1 MKHFNKLLFTMLV
14 VFAFSMTS
22 SKAWI
27 ADVYSVEGMDAQTL
41 SEATQAY
48 KEKALAAGAKMKNIR
63 SASKIRGDGN
73 GELTT
78 VLVYYETFE
87 DMMHDV
93 TLNIQNP
100 DLLASTYGEV
110 NQNART
116 DSFIMANDSP
126 MPEGGGPGQAVAYAM
141 VEVTS
146 GINFLLNMPKFREI
160 MQEAGAKIIV
170 DSMNCAMCGESVL
183 PANAMIYFAAAN
195 PQDMGEA
202 MDIFS
207 SNEIQRWFFANMA
220 PHINVIDG
228 GINLYSN

>member
-1 MKHFNKLLFTMLV
+1 MLV
-14 VFAFSMTS
+14 VFAFSMTT

-27 ADVYSVEGMDAQTL
+27 ADVYTVEGMDAQTL

>member
-1 MKHFNKLLFTMLV
+1 MKHFNKLFFTMLV

-87 DMMHDV
+87 DMMHDI
-93 TLNIQNP
+93 TLNAQNP
-100 DLLASTYGEV
+100 EIFTSTYGEV
-110 NQNART
+110 NQDARS
-116 DSFIMANDSP
+116 DSFIMANNSP

-220 PHINVIDG
+220 PHVNVIDAG
-228 GINLYSN
+228 MNIYSN

>member
-1 MKHFNKLLFTMLV
+1 M
-14 VFAFSMTS
+14 
-22 SKAWI
+22 I
-27 ADVYSVEGMDAQTL
+27 
-41 SEATQAY
+41 Y

-207 SNEIQRWFFANMA
+207 SNKMQRWIYSNLA
-220 PHINVIDG
+220 PHLNITDG
-228 GINLYSN
+228 GIHIVTSN

>member
-1 MKHFNKLLFTMLV
+1 M
-14 VFAFSMTS
+14 VFAFSITS

-27 ADVYSVEGMDAQTL
+27 ADVYTVEGMDAQTL
-41 SEATQAY
+41 SEATEAF

-93 TLNIQNP
+93 TLNAQNP

-116 DSFIMANDSP
+116 DNFVMANDSP

-141 VEVTS
+141 IEVTS
-146 GINFLLNMPKFREI
+146 GINFLLNMPKFQDI
-160 MQEAGAKIIV
+160 MKEAGAKVVV
-170 DSMNCAMCGESVL
+170 DSMNCAMCGESIL
-183 PANAMIYFAAAN
+183 PANAMVYFAAAN
-195 PQDMGEA
+195 AQDMGEA

-220 PHINVIDG
+220 PHVNVIDAG
-228 GINLYSN
+228 MNIYSN

>member
-1 MKHFNKLLFTMLV
+1 MKYFNKLFFTMVV

-27 ADVYSVEGMDAQTL
+27 ADVYTVEGMDAQTL

>member
-1 MKHFNKLLFTMLV
+1 MKHFNKLFFTMLV

-126 MPEGGGPGQAVAYAM
+126 VPDGGGPGQAVAYAM

>member
-1 MKHFNKLLFTMLV
+1 M
-14 VFAFSMTS
+14 VFAFSITS

-27 ADVYSVEGMDAQTL
+27 ADVYTVEGMDAQTL
-41 SEATQAY
+41 SEATQAF

-87 DMMHDV
+87 DMMYDV
-93 TLNIQNP
+93 TLNAQNP

-116 DSFIMANDSP
+116 DNFVMANDSP

-141 VEVTS
+141 IEVTS
-146 GINFLLNMPKFREI
+146 GINFLLNMPKFQDI
-160 MQEAGAKIIV
+160 MKEAGAKVVV
-170 DSMNCAMCGESVL
+170 DSMNCAMCGESIL
-183 PANAMIYFAAAN
+183 PANAMVYFAAAN
-195 PQDMGEA
+195 AQDMGEA

-207 SNEIQRWFFANMA
+207 SSEIQRWFFANMA
-220 PHINVIDG
+220 PHVNVIDAG
-228 GINLYSN
+228 MNIYSN

>member
-1 MKHFNKLLFTMLV
+1 MKHFNKLFFTMLV

>member
-1 MKHFNKLLFTMLV
+1 MKHVNKLYVTMLV

-27 ADVYSVEGMDAQTL
+27 ADVYTVEGMDAQTL

-116 DSFIMANDSP
+116 ARLIMANDSP
-126 MPEGGGPGQAVAYAM
+126 IPEGGGPGQAVAYAL
-141 VEVTS
+141 V
-146 GINFLLNMPKFREI
+146 
-160 MQEAGAKIIV
+160 
-170 DSMNCAMCGESVL
+170 
-183 PANAMIYFAAAN
+183 
-195 PQDMGEA
+195 
-202 MDIFS
+202 
-207 SNEIQRWFFANMA
+207 
-220 PHINVIDG
+220 
-228 GINLYSN
+228 

>member
-1 MKHFNKLLFTMLV
+1 MKHFNKLFFTMLV

-27 ADVYSVEGMDAQTL
+27 ADVYTVEGMDAQTL

-126 MPEGGGPGQAVAYAM
+126 MPEGGGPGQAVAYAT

>member
-1 MKHFNKLLFTMLV
+1 MKHFNKLFFTMLV
-14 VFAFSMTS
+14 VFAFSMTT

-27 ADVYSVEGMDAQTL
+27 ADVYTVEGMDAQTL

-146 GINFLLNMPKFREI
+146 GINFLLNMPKFREN

-195 PQDMGEA
+195 MEDMGEA
-202 MDIFS
+202 MDIFA
-207 SNEIQRWFFANMA
+207 SNEIQRWVFANIA
-220 PHINVIDG
+220 PHINITDG
-228 GINLYSN
+228 GVLAFHN

>member
-1 MKHFNKLLFTMLV
+1 MKHFNKLFFTMLV

-27 ADVYSVEGMDAQTL
+27 ADVYTVEGMDAQTL

-146 GINFLLNMPKFREI
+146 GINFLLNMPKFQEI

>member
-1 MKHFNKLLFTMLV
+1 MKHFNKLFFTMLV
-14 VFAFSMTS
+14 VFAFTMTS

-27 ADVYSVEGMDAQTL
+27 ADVYTVEGMDAQTL

-126 MPEGGGPGQAVAYAM
+126 VPDGGGPGQAVAYAM

-160 MQEAGAKIIV
+160 MQEAGAKVIV

>member
-1 MKHFNKLLFTMLV
+1 M
-14 VFAFSMTS
+14 VFAFSITS

-27 ADVYSVEGMDAQTL
+27 ADVYTVEGMDAQTL
-41 SEATQAY
+41 SEATQAF

-93 TLNIQNP
+93 TLNAQNP

-116 DSFIMANDSP
+116 DNFVMANDSP

-141 VEVTS
+141 IEVTS
-146 GINFLLNMPKFREI
+146 GINFLLNMPKFQDI
-160 MQEAGAKIIV
+160 MREAGAKVVV
-170 DSMNCAMCGESVL
+170 DSMNCAMCGSQ
-183 PANAMIYFAAAN
+183 F
-195 PQDMGEA
+195 
-202 MDIFS
+202 F
-207 SNEIQRWFFANMA
+207 QRMQWSILLQQTLKIWEKRWISLVQMKFK
-220 PHINVIDG
+220 DG
-228 GINLYSN
+228 FLLTWHLM

>member
-1 MKHFNKLLFTMLV
+1 MKYFNKLLFVMIM
-14 VFAFSMTS
+14 VFAFSITS

-27 ADVYSVEGMDAQTL
+27 ADVYTVEGMDAQTL

-63 SASKIRGDGN
+63 SASKVRGDGN

-87 DMMHDV
+87 DMMHDI
-93 TLNIQNP
+93 TLNAQNP
-100 DLLASTYGEV
+100 EIFTSTYGEV
-110 NQNART
+110 NQDARS
-116 DSFIMANDSP
+116 DSFIMANNSP

-146 GINFLLNMPKFREI
+146 GINFLLNMPKFQEI
-160 MQEAGAKIIV
+160 MQEAGAKVIV

-183 PANAMIYFAAAN
+183 PANAMVYFAAAN
-195 PQDMGEA
+195 AQDMGEA

-220 PHINVIDG
+220 PHVNVIDAG
-228 GINLYSN
+228 MNIYSN

>member
-1 MKHFNKLLFTMLV
+1 MKHFNKLLFATVM
-14 VFAFSMTS
+14 VFAFSITS

-27 ADVYSVEGMDAQTL
+27 ADVYTVEGMDAQTL
-41 SEATQAY
+41 SEATQAF

-93 TLNIQNP
+93 TLNAQNP

-116 DSFIMANDSP
+116 DNFVMANDSP

-141 VEVTS
+141 IEVTS
-146 GINFLLNMPKFREI
+146 GINFLLNMPKFQDI
-160 MQEAGAKIIV
+160 MKEAGAKVVV
-170 DSMNCAMCGESVL
+170 DSMNCAMCGESIL
-183 PANAMIYFAAAN
+183 PANAMVYFAAAN
-195 PQDMGEA
+195 AQDMGEA

-220 PHINVIDG
+220 PHVNVIDAG
-228 GINLYSN
+228 MNIYSN

>member
-1 MKHFNKLLFTMLV
+1 MLV
-14 VFAFSMTS
+14 VFAFTMTS

-27 ADVYSVEGMDAQTL
+27 ADVYTVEGMDAQTL

-146 GINFLLNMPKFREI
+146 GINFHLNMPKFREI

>member
-1 MKHFNKLLFTMLV
+1 MKHFNKLFFTMLV
-14 VFAFSMTS
+14 VFAFSITS

-27 ADVYSVEGMDAQTL
+27 ADVYNVEGMDAQTL

-220 PHINVIDG
+220 PHVNVIDAG
-228 GINLYSN
+228 MNIYSN

>member
-1 MKHFNKLLFTMLV
+1 MKHFNKLLFAMIM
-14 VFAFSMTS
+14 VFAFSITS

-27 ADVYSVEGMDAQTL
+27 ADVYTVEGMDAQTL

-63 SASKIRGDGN
+63 SASKVRGDGN
-73 GELTT
+73 GDLTT

-87 DMMHDV
+87 DMMHDI
-93 TLNIQNP
+93 TLNAQNP
-100 DLLASTYGEV
+100 EIFTSTYGEV
-110 NQNART
+110 NQNARS
-116 DSFIMANDSP
+116 DSFIMANNSP

-146 GINFLLNMPKFREI
+146 GINFLLNMPKFQEI
-160 MQEAGAKIIV
+160 MQEAGAKVVV
-170 DSMNCAMCGESVL
+170 DSMNCAMCGESIL
-183 PANAMIYFAAAN
+183 PANAMVYFAAAN
-195 PQDMGEA
+195 AQDMGEA

-220 PHINVIDG
+220 PHVNVIDAG
-228 GINLYSN
+228 MNIYSN

>member
-1 MKHFNKLLFTMLV
+1 
-14 VFAFSMTS
+14 MTS

>member
-1 MKHFNKLLFTMLV
+1 MKHFNKLLFAIVM
-14 VFAFSMTS
+14 VFAFSITS

-27 ADVYSVEGMDAQTL
+27 ADVYTVEGMDAQTL
-41 SEATQAY
+41 SEATQAF

-93 TLNIQNP
+93 TLNAQNP

-116 DSFIMANDSP
+116 DNFVMANDSP

-141 VEVTS
+141 IEVTS
-146 GINFLLNMPKFREI
+146 GINFLLNMPKFQDI
-160 MQEAGAKIIV
+160 MREAGAKVVV
-170 DSMNCAMCGESVL
+170 DSMNCAMCGESIL
-183 PANAMIYFAAAN
+183 PANAMVYFAAAN
-195 PQDMGEA
+195 AQDMGEA

-220 PHINVIDG
+220 PHVNVIDAG
-228 GINLYSN
+228 MNIYSN

>member
-1 MKHFNKLLFTMLV
+1 MKHFNKLFFTMLV

-27 ADVYSVEGMDAQTL
+27 ADVYTVEGMDAQTL

-195 PQDMGEA
+195 PQDMLSL
-202 MDIFS
+202 I
-207 SNEIQRWFFANMA
+207 
-220 PHINVIDG
+220 HI
-228 GINLYSN
+228 

>member
-1 MKHFNKLLFTMLV
+1 MLV

>member
-1 MKHFNKLLFTMLV
+1 MKHFNKLFFTMLV
-14 VFAFSMTS
+14 VFAFSMTT

-27 ADVYSVEGMDAQTL
+27 ADVYTVEGMDAQTL

>member
-1 MKHFNKLLFTMLV
+1 MKHFNKLFFTMLV

-27 ADVYSVEGMDAQTL
+27 ADVYTVEGMDAQTL

-183 PANAMIYFAAAN
+183 PANAMIYFAAGN
-195 PQDMGEA
+195 MEDMGEA

-207 SNEIQRWFFANMA
+207 SNDIQRWVFANIA
-220 PHINVIDG
+220 PHINITDA
-228 GINLYSN
+228 GILAFHN